1 MEPGGDVSKSGA
13 VILIQALA
21 CAACATPK
29 ASQNQAPPPRQ
40 ASAPTAV
47 PPAPEHPKRKPGTA
61 VAPSPKPGAAAAQP
75 DLMPGTDCTTA
86 KMPELR
92 YDSEAHRLR
101 LANGGFT
108 MGLPQGWKV
117 ELERPELAV
126 ITSPESNK
134 GVRPVF
140 EMFVSPVCKKYESF
154 VVHRRVAARGLS
166 ELLPVEDTMA
176 QIRNGHWNVGLGG
189 QVGQNLVLLDV
200 IVKTKKGGRAV
211 IVYATQLGDAKSF
224 GLRASA
230 VCPKPGKKEGPLGK
244 CEKIYFDMLAKAE
257 F

>member
-1 MEPGGDVSKSGA
+1 MAPGEHVSKSGV
-13 VILIQALA
+13 VILIQTLA

-29 ASQNQAPPPRQ
+29 AAKNEAAPQRE
-40 ASAPTAV
+40 ASAPTVV
-47 PPAPEHPKRKPGTA
+47 PLAHEQPQPKPDTA
-61 VAPSPKPGAAAAQP
+61 AALSPKTVAAAAQP

-92 YDSEAHRLR
+92 YDSEAHRVR
-101 LANGGFT
+101 LANGGFA
-108 MGLPQGWKV
+108 MGLPKGWKV
-117 ELERPELAV
+117 ELERPQLAV

-140 EMFVSPVCKKYESF
+140 EMFVSPVCKEYESF

-166 ELLPVEDTMA
+166 QLLPIEDTIA
-176 QIRNGHWNVGLGG
+176 QIRDGHWNVGLGG

-200 IVKTKKGGRAV
+200 IVKTKKGERAI
-211 IVYATQLGDAKSF
+211 IVYATQLGDAKNF

-244 CEKIYFDMLAKAE
+244 CEKTYFDMLAKAE